1 MLIQLN
7 NIGKS
12 FNGEILFSNI
22 NLKVEESEK
31 IGLVG
36 VNGAGKSTL
45 LKMIYGEILQD
56 EGEIIKSRGKTFDY
70 LKQDSGLNLENSIK
84 EEMFSVFKEL
94 LNVEKELR
102 QLEKLMSS
110 QEIIEDYEKLEKIMK
125 KYSSK
130 TDYFVMKG
138 GYEIETKINII
149 LNGIGFKDFDFDI
162 KVSKLSGGQK
172 TKLSLGKILL
182 NEPDLLML
190 DEPTNHLDLQAL
202 NWLEEYLKSYKGAV
216 LIVSHDRYFLDST
229 VSVIYEL
236 ERGKSKRYPGNYS
249 KYVYLKAEEKE
260 LHAKNYERQQEE
272 IKRLQTFVDKNIVRA
287 TSSKAAKSKRKAIER
302 MEKIDKPLG
311 ELKKVNMNFEIK
323 NKSYK
328 EVLDIKEGI
337 LSVGEGENKKILSRN
352 LNIHLARGDRAALIG
367 TNGVGKTSLLKVLI
381 GDLQLEQGLISWG
394 KDVHIGYY
402 AQEHEKLNPN
412 NTILEEVW
420 DDFPKMTTTEIRGAL
435 AAFLF
440 TGDDVFKK
448 IKTLSGGEKC
458 RINLLKL
465 MLSKCNFLLL
475 DEPTN
480 HLDIVSREA
489 LEDAILT
496 YDGTVLVISHDRYFL
511 NKVVNKIFELKED
524 GIKEYLGNY
533 SYYVDKK
540 KNPLRFETEEEY
552 EGITKTQIKLDRK
565 KKKEQEKL
573 EREKKNYIKSL
584 EDKISTLEGD
594 LEELQNQLCIE
605 EVYSNPEESQ
615 RVNKEITN
623 IETKLELLY
632 EEWENHI

>member
-56 EGEIIKSRGKTFDY
+56 EGEIIKSRGKTFAY

-381 GDLQLEQGLISWG
+381 GDLQLEHGSINWG

-420 DDFPKMTTTEIRGAL
+420 DDFPTVKESEIRGVL
-435 AAFLF
+435 GKFLF
-440 TGDDVFKK
+440 SGEDVFKK
-448 IKTLSGGEKC
+448 IGDLSGGEKS
-458 RINLLKL
+458 RVALSKL
-465 MLSKCNFLLL
+465 MLIEANLLLL

-480 HLDIVSREA
+480 HLDLQSKEILESA
-489 LEDAILT
+489 LKDYEGTILF
-496 YDGTVLVISHDRYFL
+496 ISHDRYFINKIG
-511 NKVVNKIFELKED
+511 NKVMELTKE
-524 GIKEYLGNY
+524 GVKSIKGNY
-533 SYYVDKK
+533 DNYFS
-540 KNPLRFETEEEY
+540 TS
-552 EGITKTQIKLDRK
+552 G
-565 KKKEQEKL
+565 EQ
-573 EREKKNYIKSL
+573 
-584 EDKISTLEGD
+584 
-594 LEELQNQLCIE
+594 
-605 EVYSNPEESQ
+605 
-615 RVNKEITN
+615 
-623 IETKLELLY
+623 
-632 EEWENHI
+632 

>member
-420 DDFPKMTTTEIRGAL
+420 DDFPTVKESKIRGVL
-435 AAFLF
+435 GKFLF
-440 TGDDVFKK
+440 SGEDVFKK
-448 IKTLSGGEKC
+448 IGDLSGGEKS
-458 RINLLKL
+458 RVALSKL
-465 MLSKCNFLLL
+465 MLIEANLLLL

-480 HLDIVSREA
+480 HLDLQSKEILESA
-489 LEDAILT
+489 LKDYEGTILF
-496 YDGTVLVISHDRYFL
+496 ISHDRYFINKIG
-511 NKVVNKIFELKED
+511 NKVMELTKE
-524 GIKEYLGNY
+524 GVKSIKGNY
-533 SYYVDKK
+533 DNYFS
-540 KNPLRFETEEEY
+540 TS
-552 EGITKTQIKLDRK
+552 G
-565 KKKEQEKL
+565 EQ
-573 EREKKNYIKSL
+573 
-584 EDKISTLEGD
+584 
-594 LEELQNQLCIE
+594 
-605 EVYSNPEESQ
+605 
-615 RVNKEITN
+615 
-623 IETKLELLY
+623 
-632 EEWENHI
+632 

>member
-56 EGEIIKSRGKTFDY
+56 EGEIIKSRGKTFAY

-381 GDLQLEQGLISWG
+381 GDLQLEHGSINWG

-420 DDFPKMTTTEIRGAL
+420 DDFPTVKESKIRGVL
-435 AAFLF
+435 GKFLF
-440 TGDDVFKK
+440 SGEDVFKK
-448 IKTLSGGEKC
+448 IGDLSGGEKS
-458 RINLLKL
+458 RVALSKL
-465 MLSKCNFLLL
+465 MLIEANLLLL

-480 HLDIVSREA
+480 HLDLQSKEILESA
-489 LEDAILT
+489 LKDYEGTILF
-496 YDGTVLVISHDRYFL
+496 ISHDRYFINKIG
-511 NKVVNKIFELKED
+511 NKVMELTKE
-524 GIKEYLGNY
+524 GVKSIKGNY
-533 SYYVDKK
+533 DNYFS
-540 KNPLRFETEEEY
+540 TS
-552 EGITKTQIKLDRK
+552 G
-565 KKKEQEKL
+565 EQ
-573 EREKKNYIKSL
+573 
-584 EDKISTLEGD
+584 
-594 LEELQNQLCIE
+594 
-605 EVYSNPEESQ
+605 
-615 RVNKEITN
+615 
-623 IETKLELLY
+623 
-632 EEWENHI
+632 

>member
-56 EGEIIKSRGKTFDY
+56 EGEIIKSRGKTFAY

-84 EEMFSVFKEL
+84 EEMFSVFNEL
-94 LNVEKELR
+94 LNIERELR

-130 TDYFVMKG
+130 TDYFVMQG
-138 GYEIETKINII
+138 GYEIEAKINTI
-149 LNGIGFKDFDFDI
+149 LNGIGFKGFDFDI

-352 LNIHLARGDRAALIG
+352 LNIHLIRGDRAALIG

-381 GDLQLEQGLISWG
+381 GDLQLEHGSINWG

-420 DDFPKMTTTEIRGAL
+420 DDFPTVKESKIRGVL
-435 AAFLF
+435 GKFLF
-440 TGDDVFKK
+440 SGEDVFKK
-448 IKTLSGGEKC
+448 IGDLSGGEKS
-458 RINLLKL
+458 RVALSKL
-465 MLSKCNFLLL
+465 MLIEANLLLL

-480 HLDIVSREA
+480 HLDLQSKEILESA
-489 LEDAILT
+489 LKDYEGTILF
-496 YDGTVLVISHDRYFL
+496 ISHDRYFINKIG
-511 NKVVNKIFELKED
+511 NKVMELTKE
-524 GIKEYLGNY
+524 GVKSIKGNY
-533 SYYVDKK
+533 DNYFS
-540 KNPLRFETEEEY
+540 TS
-552 EGITKTQIKLDRK
+552 G
-565 KKKEQEKL
+565 EQ
-573 EREKKNYIKSL
+573 
-584 EDKISTLEGD
+584 
-594 LEELQNQLCIE
+594 
-605 EVYSNPEESQ
+605 
-615 RVNKEITN
+615 
-623 IETKLELLY
+623 
-632 EEWENHI
+632 

>member
-56 EGEIIKSRGKTFDY
+56 EGEIIKSRGKTFAY

-420 DDFPKMTTTEIRGAL
+420 DDFPTVKESKIRGVL
-435 AAFLF
+435 GKFLF
-440 TGDDVFKK
+440 SGEDVFKK
-448 IKTLSGGEKC
+448 IGDLSGGEKS
-458 RINLLKL
+458 RVALSKL
-465 MLSKCNFLLL
+465 MLIEANLLLL

-480 HLDIVSREA
+480 HLDLQSKEILESA
-489 LEDAILT
+489 LKDYEGTILF
-496 YDGTVLVISHDRYFL
+496 ISHDRYFINKIG
-511 NKVVNKIFELKED
+511 NKVMELTKE
-524 GIKEYLGNY
+524 GVKSIKGNY
-533 SYYVDKK
+533 DNYFS
-540 KNPLRFETEEEY
+540 TS
-552 EGITKTQIKLDRK
+552 G
-565 KKKEQEKL
+565 EQ
-573 EREKKNYIKSL
+573 
-584 EDKISTLEGD
+584 
-594 LEELQNQLCIE
+594 
-605 EVYSNPEESQ
+605 
-615 RVNKEITN
+615 
-623 IETKLELLY
+623 
-632 EEWENHI
+632 

>member
-56 EGEIIKSRGKTFDY
+56 EGEIIKSRGKTFAY

-352 LNIHLARGDRAALIG
+352 LNIHLIRGDRAALIG

-381 GDLQLEQGLISWG
+381 GDLQLEHGSINWG

-420 DDFPKMTTTEIRGAL
+420 DDFPTVKESKIRGVL
-435 AAFLF
+435 GKFLF
-440 TGDDVFKK
+440 SGEDVFKK
-448 IKTLSGGEKC
+448 IGDLSGGEKS
-458 RINLLKL
+458 RVALSKL
-465 MLSKCNFLLL
+465 MLIEANLLLL

-480 HLDIVSREA
+480 HLDLQSKEILESA
-489 LEDAILT
+489 LKDYEGTILF
-496 YDGTVLVISHDRYFL
+496 ISHDRYFINKIG
-511 NKVVNKIFELKED
+511 NKVMELTKE
-524 GIKEYLGNY
+524 GVKSIKGNY
-533 SYYVDKK
+533 DNYFS
-540 KNPLRFETEEEY
+540 TS
-552 EGITKTQIKLDRK
+552 G
-565 KKKEQEKL
+565 EQ
-573 EREKKNYIKSL
+573 
-584 EDKISTLEGD
+584 
-594 LEELQNQLCIE
+594 
-605 EVYSNPEESQ
+605 
-615 RVNKEITN
+615 
-623 IETKLELLY
+623 
-632 EEWENHI
+632 